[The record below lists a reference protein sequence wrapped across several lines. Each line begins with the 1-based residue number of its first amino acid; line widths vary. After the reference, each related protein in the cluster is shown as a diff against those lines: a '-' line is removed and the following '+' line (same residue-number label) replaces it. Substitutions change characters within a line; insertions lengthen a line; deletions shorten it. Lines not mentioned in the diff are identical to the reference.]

1 MLIHE
6 IWGLVPHIRDIADRY
21 AAEGYLVLAPDLL
34 SDAGIT
40 PEIGAELA
48 ALRHEPDEEKRLQGQ
63 ALLREKFAVMN
74 EPAFAAEAITKLRLV
89 VDALAAE
96 PGIDGRIAVTGFC
109 FGGTYSFALAA
120 ADPRVRAA
128 IPFYGASPD
137 AASVARIAA
146 PVLALYGE
154 DDPRIMA
161 ALPQTRIDMAA
172 AGVDFTD
179 RVYPGRA
186 ARVLQ
191 RHQRDRLRPGG
202 RGRCLAARPR
212 LPRPAP
218 RPDATLGRMSRT
230 LVTIL
235 GVIAAVVIAWFL
247 VDFLFS
253 FIYLVVRLIIVAVI
267 AVLVFFALRGVFARS
282 DRS

>member
-1 MLIHE
+1 MGAMVDLDGVTAYRAEPTVPPRGGLVLIHE

-40 PEIGAELA
+40 PDIGAELA
-48 ALRHEPDEEKRLQGQ
+48 DLRLEPDEEKRLQGQ

-96 PGIDGRIAVTGFC
+96 PEIDGRIAVAGFC

-128 IPFYGASPD
+128 IPFYGGSPD
-137 AASVARIAA
+137 AASIARIAA

-172 AGVDFTD
+172 AGVDFTAQ
-179 RVYPGRA
+179 VYLGARHAFFNDTNETAYDPVAAADAWQRA
-186 ARVLQ
+186 L
-191 RHQRDRLRPGG
+191 
-202 RGRCLAARPR
+202 
-212 LPRPAP
+212 
-218 RPDATLGRMSRT
+218 
-230 LVTIL
+230 
-235 GVIAAVVIAWFL
+235 
-247 VDFLFS
+247 DFL
-253 FIYLVVRLIIVAVI
+253 
-267 AVLVFFALRGVFARS
+267 ARHLGPTLPS
-282 DRS
+282 DA

>member
-1 MLIHE
+1 MGATVDLDGVTTYRAEPTVHPRGGLVLIHE

-48 ALRHEPDEEKRLQGQ
+48 ALRHEPDEEKRLRGQ

-96 PGIDGRIAVTGFC
+96 SGIDGRIAVTGFC

-120 ADPRVRAA
+120 ADSRVRAA
-128 IPFYGASPD
+128 VPFYGTAPADVS
-137 AASVARIAA
+137 SIAC

-161 ALPQTRIDMAA
+161 ALPQTRADMAA
-172 AGVDFTD
+172 AGVDFTAK
-179 RVYPGRA
+179 VYPGARHAFFNDTNATAYDPAA
-186 ARVLQ
+186 ARDAWTRVLAF
-191 RHQRDRLRPGG
+191 
-202 RGRCLAARPR
+202 LAGHLDARVPS
-212 LPRPAP
+212 
-218 RPDATLGRMSRT
+218 DA
-230 LVTIL
+230 
-235 GVIAAVVIAWFL
+235 
-247 VDFLFS
+247 
-253 FIYLVVRLIIVAVI
+253 
-267 AVLVFFALRGVFARS
+267 
-282 DRS
+282 